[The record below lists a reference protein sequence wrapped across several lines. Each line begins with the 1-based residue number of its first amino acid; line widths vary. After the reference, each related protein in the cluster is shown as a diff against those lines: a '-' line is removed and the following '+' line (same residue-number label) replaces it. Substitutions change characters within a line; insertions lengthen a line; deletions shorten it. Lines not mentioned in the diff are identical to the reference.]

1 MKSFFKNILH
11 AVKTPG
17 SSLGSKN
24 TAIDPLYYERDIP
37 TLIDGLN
44 QTVFQLNA
52 KGQWIYLN
60 AEWEKLTGFTIVE
73 SLHTDYI
80 RYIHPDDR
88 DQCKSFIKDIF
99 QNNPQ
104 SHSTRIRF
112 LTKDE
117 SLCWVNMRANG
128 FVNPKDNKVHLA
140 GVLSNITDR
149 VREYGLQQANYR
161 TLYTLINNLCG
172 LVYRGRNDRDWTM
185 EFVSEGCLDL
195 TGYKPADMANKTVT
209 FGSLINPNDR
219 ELVWTNVQSA
229 LSENQPYE
237 MNYRITTRN
246 GEEKWVWERGKG
258 NFSSN
263 GELLSI
269 EGFIVDITDYKRNKI
284 RDIENILYKT
294 KTKLPQK
301 YLFLDRLEAA
311 ITRSKTYNNYQF
323 ALLIVHLDRFNKLQ
337 SRYPADF
344 IEQIILDVCRRLN
357 KTIKLTD
364 SLCVFEDG
372 EFQILLENI
381 ESIKT
386 VKKVIHDIFHELLMP
401 AKITD
406 AETYLTVSIGVSIS
420 SGDTKNR
427 KSVTHEAR
435 TALSRANALGGSR
448 YEIFDE
454 DTNARLN
461 ALDRMENE
469 IRYALQNDE
478 LLLCYKPVA
487 SLKTGTI
494 TGLETQLYWIHPRRG
509 KISSEKFS
517 SVKADDE
524 ILNQLNQWIA
534 TTLTN
539 QIQLW
544 ASRAELKLDFYLVIQ
559 FCGEKVFAERFIDQ
573 IEEIFRI
580 EEILLR
586 DQHNKL
592 KLLIKIPEPVLKILS
607 DNRSTIIETID
618 KHHIQFVI
626 MMEKLGI
633 PSSEEL
639 LALPIHSIQLNH
651 KVVIE
656 KPETEKTEVG
666 KTGDSAYL
674 KAQID
679 FIHAL
684 GMCVSLNGIDTQKQ
698 FEEMQALGVDYM
710 QGDFISRPLDSH
722 DLVQF
727 ITDKNDH
734 LQSQTKTVSK
744 H

>member
-1 MKSFFKNILH
+1 MRSFLKNIIR
-11 AVKTPG
+11 AID
-17 SSLGSKN
+17 SLGNKKQAVDSR
-24 TAIDPLYYERDIP
+24 YYERDIP

-44 QTVFQLNA
+44 QTVFHLNA

-60 AEWEKLTGFTIVE
+60 AEWEKLTGFSIDE

-88 DQCKSFIKDIF
+88 DLCKSFIRDIY

-112 LTKDE
+112 LTKNE
-117 SLCWVNMRANG
+117 ELCWVNMRANS
-128 FVNPKDNKVHLA
+128 FSNPKDKKIHLV

-195 TGYKPADMANKTVT
+195 TGYKPSDMANKTVT

-229 LSENQPYE
+229 LSANQPYE

-301 YLFLDRLEAA
+301 YLFLDRLEAT
-311 ITRSKTYNNYQF
+311 IIRSKTFRDYRF
-323 ALLIVHLDRFNKLQ
+323 ALLIIHLDRFNKLQ
-337 SRYPADF
+337 NRYSADY
-344 IEQIILDVCRRLN
+344 IEQIILDVCKRLN
-357 KTIKLTD
+357 KTIRQVD

-381 ESIKT
+381 DSIKT
-386 VKKVIHDIFHELLMP
+386 VKKVIHDIFYELLVP
-401 AKITD
+401 VKLTD
-406 AETYLTVSIGVSIS
+406 TETYLTVSIGVSIS
-420 SGDTKNR
+420 SEETNNR

-435 TALSRANALGGSR
+435 TALSRADALGGSR

-478 LLLCYKPVA
+478 LLLCYKPVV

-494 TGLETQLYWIHPRRG
+494 SGLETQLYWNHPRRG
-509 KISSEKFS
+509 KISSDTFS
-517 SVKADDE
+517 PVKAEDE
-524 ILNQLNQWIA
+524 IIHQLNQWIA
-534 TTLTN
+534 TTISN

-544 ASRAELKLDFYLVIQ
+544 ASRAELTLDFCLVVQ
-559 FCGEKVFAERFIDQ
+559 FCGETVFAESFIEQ
-573 IEEIFRI
+573 VEELFKIEN
-580 EEILLR
+580 LLSSG
-586 DQHNKL
+586 QAKKF
-592 KLLIKIPEPVLKILS
+592 KLLIKVPESVLHILCE
-607 DNRSTIIETID
+607 NRNSIIDAIN
-618 KHHIQFVI
+618 KHNIQFIVI
-626 MMEKLGI
+626 MAKLGV

-651 KVVIE
+651 KSAIE
-656 KPETEKTEVG
+656 S
-666 KTGDSAYL
+666 DNSAHL
-674 KAQID
+674 QAQID

-684 GMCVSLNGIDTQKQ
+684 GMQVGLNGIDSQEQ
-698 FEEMQALGVDYM
+698 FDMMQSLGVDYI
-710 QGDFISRPLDSH
+710 QGEIISSPLDSH

-727 ITDKNDH
+727 ITDKSDR
-734 LQSQTKTVSK
+734 LQLKTKIV
-744 H
+744 